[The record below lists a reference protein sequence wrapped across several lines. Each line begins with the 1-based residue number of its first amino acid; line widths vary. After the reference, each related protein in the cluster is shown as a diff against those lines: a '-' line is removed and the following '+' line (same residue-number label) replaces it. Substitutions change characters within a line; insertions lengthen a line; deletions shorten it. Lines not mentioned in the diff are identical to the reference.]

1 MSPRDPNTKDT
12 DNIKFFKVD
21 TDGNIEPLYGGAAS
35 DADLPPLS
43 PELPL
48 MESSPNS
55 EDGEKGPSESLEP
68 KGLVDESLENPDV
81 LSQLED
87 LKKFKYSSKKEM
99 EALRLLHQEDLL
111 RLKNDYDEKLRLSG
125 NYEARVEQFY
135 AMQEDWKERV
145 RQDLKTLKIKEKT
158 LDSKYEL
165 LRKDS
170 QTILDSKDKLLFD
183 LKHKLDLL
191 QIEYESLEEK
201 LRNLTHTLD
210 SVDAKKN
217 RLIETMRLALSL
229 LEGIT
234 NEPVTQND
242 PIKKQG

>member
-1 MSPRDPNTKDT
+1 VSPRDPNTKDT